1 MKFARKALEDLK
13 EWSERSNHKPLIIRG
28 ARQVGKSTLV
38 RMLSTQFDGFSELNF
53 EDYSVRDI
61 FGQRLDFPDILERVL
76 LMGNEKAQE
85 GRTLIFF
92 DEI

>member
-1 MKFARKALEDLK
+1 
-13 EWSERSNHKPLIIRG
+13 
-28 ARQVGKSTLV
+28 
-38 RMLSTQFDGFSELNF
+38 MLSTQFDGFSELNF

-76 LMGNEKAQE
+76 LMGNGEAQE
-85 GRTLIFF
+85 GRTLTFF